1 MTVDRGRWQLLNPLL
16 ENILNPKNM
25 FVRSIYMK
33 FVFSDFS
40 QHKLFNSTKL
50 VLDGVTIRCLPGT
63 PCFRS
68 YDEVGDLS
76 KEMIPTLNYLSA
88 GHSALLAPKHWCH
101 LQLRNFFTTR
111 AGLLALRRSLILLYY
126 AYDKRYFESL
136 PVFKSKLVNES
147 LANVASASLVI
158 SVLSKDAWWVSPPA
172 FPAELMISVKDRW
185 LLWFV

>member
-1 MTVDRGRWQLLNPLL
+1 MNPLL

-33 FVFSDFS
+33 FARELFSD
-40 QHKLFNSTKL
+40 FNSTKL

-88 GHSALLAPKHWCH
+88 GHSALLAPKH
-101 LQLRNFFTTR
+101 
-111 AGLLALRRSLILLYY
+111 
-126 AYDKRYFESL
+126 
-136 PVFKSKLVNES
+136 
-147 LANVASASLVI
+147 
-158 SVLSKDAWWVSPPA
+158 
-172 FPAELMISVKDRW
+172 
-185 LLWFV
+185 